1 VSDWFSN
8 LGEPLGVTDE
18 RQVGEYL
25 TGLGLI
31 GEFPVES
38 VSDWKSAY
46 RTIADEHWDPRW
58 WEAEQREQDR
68 LLKRVREGV
77 GELGLMRAL
86 ATSLGS
92 ADVTYEAATFEAAK
106 GGCSDVALIRAA
118 AGALSQAL
126 YLADLTRLAGMGVS
140 HPFSIKKSLFSGG
153 HWPLGIVR
161 GTYYVF

>member
-1 VSDWFSN
+1 MSDWFFK
-8 LGEPLGVTDE
+8 LGEPLGVTAK

-31 GEFPVES
+31 ETFPVES
-38 VSDWKSAY
+38 VSDWKSAHAA
-46 RTIADEHWDPRW
+46 IADERWDPRW

-68 LLKRVREGV
+68 LMKRVREGV

-86 ATSLGS
+86 AASLGS
-92 ADVTYEAATFEAAK
+92 ADATYEAATFEAARS
-106 GGCSDVALIRAA
+106 GCSDAALIRAA

-140 HPFSIKKSLFSGG
+140 HPFSVKKALFSGG
-153 HWPLGIVR
+153 HWPLGIVQ